1 MRHSEKEF
9 ENLVAQVL
17 RENGFDGAVRE
28 APLGGDRRAIRVDVL
43 ASRRDGTVV
52 PVEVK
57 LPGTSKPGL
66 SDLRRFGAQTAA
78 LASWAKMARPL
89 LVVGADL
96 NPEHRTWAEAEYAI
110 EIWDKAE
117 LLHRAGRIAPAL
129 ERLFEEVAASLA
141 YRSTDE
147 REAMLRAIGFIVD
160 SEPSEPDPHAVVG
173 QGLIERLKAVPA
185 GKKGAKA
192 YEAVCR
198 EIIAYLFG
206 DDLLDGRSQMQTMDG
221 MNVYDLVYRVSPQ
234 KPFWSTLTRDFRARV
249 VLFECKNYTR
259 PISAM
264 QVFTTERYLS
274 AGVLRPIC
282 FVLSRKGAHAHA
294 VQAAFGAM
302 RDSQKLLVIL
312 SDEDLE
318 EMLKMRD
325 AQLALGGTDSEQLKN
340 DPTEILDQRIY
351 DFIAGIPR

>member
-1 MRHSEKEF
+1 MMRFEKRF
-9 ENLVAQVL
+9 ENLVAEIL
-17 RENGFDGAVRE
+17 RQSGFDTVVQE
-28 APLGGDRRAIRVDVL
+28 APLGEDGRSIRVDAL
-43 ASRRDGTVV
+43 ASRADGTVV

-57 LPGTSKPGL
+57 LTAKPGL
-66 SDLRRFGAQTAA
+66 SDLRRYGAQSAA
-78 LASWAKMARPL
+78 MARWAKMSRPL

-96 NPEHRTWAEAEYAI
+96 NPEHRAWAESEYAI
-110 EIWDKAE
+110 EIWDAAE
-117 LLHRAGRIAPAL
+117 LFRRAGRFRPEL
-129 ERLFEEVAASLA
+129 MSLLKEVAASPA
-141 YRSTDE
+141 HRSAEE

-160 SEPSEPDPHAVVG
+160 PEPSAEPNPGAMIG
-173 QGLIERLKAVPA
+173 QGLIDRLKAVPP

-198 EIIAYLFG
+198 DIITYLFG

-249 VLFECKNYTR
+249 VLFECKNYTK

-282 FVLSRKGAHAHA
+282 FVLSRKGAHSHA
-294 VQAAFGAM
+294 VQATFGAM

-325 AQLALGGTDSEQLKN
+325 AQLSLGGTDAEQLKN